1 MSLGAHQTYYL
12 VKDNLDKFLNKRKDI
27 IKTFQNKFIV
37 FDTRISPQR
46 FSSETVFQDKTG
58 FYAYFMFTLLFYIY

>member
-1 MSLGAHQTYYL
+1 MSLGVHHTYDL
-12 VKDNLDKFLNKRKDI
+12 VKDNLENFLNKAKVI

-46 FSSETVFQDKTG
+46 FCSETVFQDKTG
-58 FYAYFMFTLLFYIY
+58 FYAYFMFTILFYIY